1 MMLYC
6 KLSLSEREN
15 IATHFIF
22 KSLRGSLRG
31 KLKSIKDT
39 LVVILNIFVYKK
51 KLSYILILLITF

>member
-31 KLKSIKDT
+31 KLKSIKRYPRGNFKYYC
-39 LVVILNIFVYKK
+39 L
-51 KLSYILILLITF
+51 